1 MHQIAA
7 LIVRGADAYDI
18 TRPGLDD
25 AVLPLPAVLPADL
38 LARRADIAAAQAR
51 IEAAFQGRE
60 VARKAYY
67 PDINL
72 IALVGTA
79 AIGMGNLFNASS
91 VQYGAGAAIHLPIFD
106 AGELD
111 ANYAGATAQLDEA
124 VADYNQSVVTAVRQT
139 ADALT
144 DLKSLLDRSADQK
157 GAVADA
163 QASFDLARERYR
175 SGLSPQ
181 QTTLDAQGLLIQART
196 QGAELAGDTIAARV
210 TLLMAIGGGYV
221 PDAPNPNDRP
231 DAPHE

>member
-1 MHQIAA
+1 M
-7 LIVRGADAYDI
+7 
-18 TRPGLDD
+18 
-25 AVLPLPAVLPADL
+25 
-38 LARRADIAAAQAR
+38 
-51 IEAAFQGRE
+51 
-60 VARKAYY
+60 
-67 PDINL
+67 
-72 IALVGTA
+72 
-79 AIGMGNLFNASS
+79 
-91 VQYGAGAAIHLPIFD
+91 
-106 AGELD
+106 
-111 ANYAGATAQLDEA
+111 
-124 VADYNQSVVTAVRQT
+124 RQT